1 MLIDEAKISVVA
13 GRGGDG
19 LVSFRREKYVPRGGP
34 DGGDGGKGGDVILV
48 VSEEAH
54 GLEEFRRKKI
64 FKAED
69 GQDGMRNKK
78 TGRDGRDLV
87 LKVPPG
93 TVVYEILG
101 NRRFFLRDLK
111 ATRESYL
118 LARGGRGGFGNYHFA
133 TAVRQA
139 PAFARKGEEGEKR
152 EIELELRLIA
162 DVGLLGLPNVGKSSL
177 LAVISAAKPKIASY
191 PFTTLAPEL
200 GVVTHKGRRFVV
212 ADIPGLI
219 KGAALGKG
227 LGDDFLKHIRRTRIL
242 IHLLSAENEDLLKGY
257 QTIRQ
262 ELSAFDP
269 GLLEREEIVVLNKI
283 DILEEVRLRKLLL
296 DLQKALPQRKIF
308 AVSTV
313 TKAGIEKL
321 LDEIVRSL
329 F

>member
-34 DGGDGGKGGDVILV
+34 DGGDGGKGGDVILM

>member
-34 DGGDGGKGGDVILV
+34 DGGDGGKGGDVILM

-313 TKAGIEKL
+313 TKVGIEKL